1 MGKQRRSRAQ
11 PNRANP
17 IAKPVKP
24 PADPELAALR
34 EAKILPVLKDLQ
46 SPDPKSRTAAAG
58 AIANIVQDTKC
69 RKLLLREQVVP
80 IVLTETLTDSSIDS
94 RAAGWEILRELMQE
108 EEADFCVHLYRLD
121 ILTAIEHATKSIIE
135 TLTASEPSFTKL
147 LKAQQRLVWNMTSS
161 LLSLLGALS
170 VARDE
175 ILGAIVA
182 NHTILRFLFRL
193 VSTDSIP
200 QEVFEE
206 ALSCLMTMSEDNFP
220 LGQAITDDQETR
232 CYDQLLKLQAA
243 GGPRSVL
250 ACGVL
255 HNVFSSLQWLD
266 HSPGKDGACDA
277 LLVPTLSRAL
287 EPITSSG
294 GKTNGHGTPNEA
306 GIAQVA
312 LEILAS
318 IGTDMQVT
326 LEKGNRPQP
335 GAKTDEEWNGIDE
348 TDAMEVDGGS
358 DEDDG
363 DNDDKD
369 GSGKDDDD
377 LEGDDDGD
385 EDDDD
390 EDGIADLDA
399 DMERVTGAD
408 DIASP
413 GDLNDLPTMRELIR
427 QAVPQLIRLT
437 KLTIHN
443 EDDMAV
449 QAHAFSALN
458 NIAWTFSCIE
468 FADGENA
475 NIFAV
480 WAPAAKKIWRKTIA
494 PILEADNADLKLAT
508 LVASLAWAVARSLNG
523 ETPTD
528 GTQHR
533 RFMALYEAAKRH
545 DAASATANETA
556 AQTASNEDK
565 EQEDPFQSLSIK
577 CIGVLGSLAGH
588 PADVNVNREVGVF
601 LMTLLS
607 HADTPAVDVI
617 ESLDQIYDIYGD
629 EEAPC
634 DKVFWNDGFLKHLED
649 LTPRLKTIAK
659 GIDKRKMEELRLR
672 ADEVVLNLARFIQ
685 YKKKH
690 APC

>member
-1 MGKQRRSRAQ
+1 MGKQRRNRAQ

-94 RAAGWEILRELMQE
+94 RAAGWEILRELVQE

-135 TLTASEPSFTKL
+135 TLTVSEPSFTKL

-175 ILGAIVA
+175 ILEAIVA

-193 VSTDSIP
+193 VSIESIP

-206 ALSCLMTMSEDNFP
+206 ALSCLMTMSEENLT

-287 EPITSSG
+287 EPVTSSG
-294 GKTNGHGTPNEA
+294 GKTSGHDASNEA

-318 IGTDMQVT
+318 VGTDMQVT

-335 GAKTDEEWNGIDE
+335 GAKIDEEWNGIDE
-348 TDAMEVDGGS
+348 ADAMEVDGGS
-358 DEDDG
+358 DD
-363 DNDDKD
+363 DDKD
-369 GSGKDDDD
+369 GSDKDDDDD
-377 LEGDDDGD
+377 LEGDDDE

-390 EDGIADLDA
+390 DDDIADLDA

-408 DIASP
+408 DVASP

-458 NIAWTFSCIE
+458 NIAWTLSCIE
-468 FADGENA
+468 FAEGENA

-494 PILEADNADLKLAT
+494 PILEADSADLKLAT
-508 LVASLAWAVARSLNG
+508 LVTSLAWAVSRSLNG

-533 RFMALYEAAKRH
+533 RFIALYEAAKRH
-545 DAASATANETA
+545 DAASAA
-556 AQTASNEDK
+556 AGKPAAKVAGGEDE

-577 CIGVLGSLAGH
+577 CIGVLGSLARP
-588 PADVNVNREVGVF
+588 PADLSVNRDVGVF
-601 LMTLLS
+601 LMTLLGLV
-607 HADTPAVDVI
+607 DTPAVDVI
-617 ESLDQIYDIYGD
+617 ESLNQIYDIYGD

-634 DKVFWNDGFLKHLED
+634 DKVFWDDGFLKHLED
-649 LTPRLKTIAK
+649 LTPRLKAIAK
-659 GIDKRKMEELRLR
+659 GIDKRKMGELRLK
-672 ADEVVLNLARFIQ
+672 ADEAVLNLVRFIQ